1 MCIRDSEWTHRV
13 QELAPEQYTAFRDA
27 KMRASTELDNLIDA
41 GTNFRTA
48 PDGKDGHVHPN
59 AVGDFQYFDTTFKV
73 GNEYYKGTVNIE
85 PVSKG
90 LLLKDIT
97 KIENIT
103 QDISSSYGQNPK
115 STFLRD
121 ASMDSIRTDGENV
134 NGDYSLEGAENGKK
148 RYSLKEYTDEE
159 KKQHRK
165 DADEYFG
172 HTYKWAE
179 TGYILTN
186 GKKLDFSGRHEGGPG
201 GYRTVDHRDIRDAL
215 GDDYGGSDYSGSMV
229 QFMSEGNIRISPE
242 SGGIN
247 LSVMPT
253 KNQLDSL
260 SDFISHNRGEV
271 ILDLDTPDGQTVS
284 STEYPRGTHAN
295 KVLSDIKA
303 YFEDGTTPQVSSLAQ
318 FLSLSLIHI

>member
-1 MCIRDSEWTHRV
+1 MQTEQSQFDGLDDKQKTKRAIQVIKEKFAGKVIGIDNRV
-13 QELAPEQYTAFRDA
+13 FVNGRSAAEYGHPSKNISSDIRDA

-148 RYSLKEYTDEE
+148 
-159 KKQHRK
+159 
-165 DADEYFG
+165 
-172 HTYKWAE
+172 
-179 TGYILTN
+179 
-186 GKKLDFSGRHEGGPG
+186 
-201 GYRTVDHRDIRDAL
+201 
-215 GDDYGGSDYSGSMV
+215 
-229 QFMSEGNIRISPE
+229 
-242 SGGIN
+242 
-247 LSVMPT
+247 
-253 KNQLDSL
+253 
-260 SDFISHNRGEV
+260 
-271 ILDLDTPDGQTVS
+271 
-284 STEYPRGTHAN
+284 
-295 KVLSDIKA
+295 
-303 YFEDGTTPQVSSLAQ
+303 
-318 FLSLSLIHI
+318 LSLIHI

>member
-1 MCIRDSEWTHRV
+1 
-13 QELAPEQYTAFRDA
+13 
-27 KMRASTELDNLIDA
+27 MRASTELDNLIDA

-134 NGDYSLEGAENGKK
+134 NGPIQLNENKKTSRAQADKATSSGA
-148 RYSLKEYTDEE
+148 
-159 KKQHRK
+159 
-165 DADEYFG
+165 
-172 HTYKWAE
+172 
-179 TGYILTN
+179 
-186 GKKLDFSGRHEGGPG
+186 
-201 GYRTVDHRDIRDAL
+201 
-215 GDDYGGSDYSGSMV
+215 
-229 QFMSEGNIRISPE
+229 
-242 SGGIN
+242 
-247 LSVMPT
+247 LSR
-253 KNQLDSL
+253 L
-260 SDFISHNRGEV
+260 SDEGK
-271 ILDLDTPDGQTVS
+271 D
-284 STEYPRGTHAN
+284 
-295 KVLSDIKA
+295 
-303 YFEDGTTPQVSSLAQ
+303 
-318 FLSLSLIHI
+318 